1 MIFNSLPILLW
12 KLENH
17 IISETLNIEENIKN
31 WKWNKKKKKP
41 CKPRTISKKTEKKR
55 KTKNLVNKN
64 HIQVLVAQ

>member
-31 WKWNKKKKKP
+31 WKWNKKKKP
-41 CKPRTISKKTEKKR
+41 CKPRTISKKTEKKKEKQ
-55 KTKNLVNKN
+55 KTL
-64 HIQVLVAQ
+64 